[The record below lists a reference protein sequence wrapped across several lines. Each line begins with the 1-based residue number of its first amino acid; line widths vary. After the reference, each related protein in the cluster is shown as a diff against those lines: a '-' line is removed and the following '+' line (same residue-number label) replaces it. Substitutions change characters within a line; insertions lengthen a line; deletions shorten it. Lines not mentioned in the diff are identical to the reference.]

1 MNPVILNT
9 LKSIDL
15 FIVIIFILSVSA
27 IGVISY
33 YFINSNN
40 NSNNTNTKLLDTGKS
55 SFENVIPYIAQSVFL
70 NVYSPAIEYD
80 KYKFYFKANLKNN
93 VILSNGY
100 NTVFIPKTVS
110 NIPINLFQTEEIKT
124 TKIFINGNGL
134 SKEIPLCDVEF
145 TTF

>member
-9 LKSIDL
+9 LKAIDL

-27 IGVISY
+27 IVVIYY
-33 YFINSNN
+33 YFVNSNN
-40 NSNNTNTKLLDTGKS
+40 NSNTNTKLLDTGKS

-80 KYKFYFKANLKNN
+80 KYKFYFKANLKKN
-93 VILSNGY
+93 IMLSNGY
-100 NTVFIPKTVS
+100 NTVLIPKTVS
-110 NIPINLFQTEEIKT
+110 NIPLNLFQTEELKT
-124 TKIFINGNGL
+124 TKIFIYGNGL